1 MFWLAYSIMRTAG
14 IDLATTNKRTAVC
27 VVDWC
32 ESVVAVEFRA
42 DTTDE
47 GVIEV
52 CGDVTVDKV
61 GIDCP
66 FGWPAPFVAATS
78 AHALGQA
85 WPGRGHPDPAAFR
98 RTLSLR
104 LTDLRVQEKVP
115 GAAPLAVAAD
125 RIGRT
130 AMRCALLLDALGP
143 VDRSGRSG
151 RVAEVYP
158 AASLRSWQLHL
169 LKSKGPEV
177 IIGQLEKLLPMLRFR
192 PEARARCVKND
203 HAFDALVCALTAR
216 AVATGR
222 TRLPVTH
229 EEVRRAAVEGWIH
242 VPTVG
247 PEELV
252 AMAP

>member
-1 MFWLAYSIMRTAG
+1 MKTVG
-14 IDLATTNKRTAVC
+14 IDLATTQKNTAVC
-27 VVDWC
+27 VLDWS
-32 ESVVAVEFRA
+32 ESRVWVGFHDDASDDGLIR
-42 DTTDE
+42 
-47 GVIEV
+47 I
-52 CGDVTVDKV
+52 CRDVTIDKV

-66 FGWPAPFVAATS
+66 FGWRSPFVAAFS

-85 WPGRGHPDPAAFR
+85 WPARGHPDPAVFR
-98 RTLSLR
+98 RMLPFR
-104 LTDLRVQEKVP
+104 LTDLKVQEDVP
-115 GAAPLAVAAD
+115 GVTPLAVAAD

-158 AASLRSWQLHL
+158 AASLRTWQLHL
-169 LKSKGPEV
+169 LKPKGLDV
-177 IIGQLEKLLPMLRFR
+177 IIEQLEKLIPTLTFQ
-192 PEARARCVKND
+192 PEARARCVQND

-216 AVATGR
+216 AVATCR
-222 TRLPVTH
+222 TVLPVTY
-229 EEVRRAAVEGWIH
+229 EEVGRAAVEGWIH

-252 AMAP
+252 YVAP